1 MFLYP
6 GKENFPFVQLG
17 EIHRVDRAQTA
28 RKYFLAGNEGTVC
41 TPHHNKIS
49 MITLH
54 RVDRAQG
61 ARIFSLASNCGHTLL
76 YTVTHTVFQ

>member
-6 GKENFPFVQLG
+6 GRENFLSVQLG
-17 EIHRVDRAQTA
+17 GFTELIEHRPQGNISWHVMRA
-28 RKYFLAGNEGTVC
+28 RVC
-41 TPHHNKIS
+41 TPHQNKIS

-54 RVDRAQG
+54 RVDRAQS

>member
-6 GKENFPFVQLG
+6 GKENFLFVQLG
-17 EIHRVDRAQTA
+17 GIHRVDRAQTA

-49 MITLH
+49 MINLH

-61 ARIFSLASNCGHTLL
+61 ARIFFLASNGGRTLFF
-76 YTVTHTVFQ
+76 TSQ

>member
-6 GKENFPFVQLG
+6 GKENFLYVQLG
-17 EIHRVDRAQTA
+17 GFTELIEHRPQGNISWQVMRAQ
-28 RKYFLAGNEGTVC
+28 VC

-54 RVDRAQG
+54 RVDRALG
-61 ARIFSLASNCGHTLL
+61 ARILFLASNWGRTL
-76 YTVTHTVFQ
+76 F